1 MELLSSLGRFEFSP
15 DLLELLAQQVKSG
28 LPDGYEL
35 GSSSHPA
42 EPYVMMFGSMG
53 HLICGFLDED
63 LTKVLFIQ
71 GGISKLLDV
80 LSTSSLFKFFYDI
93 FIQDVAEYLLP
104 IFASQVRRC
113 ENPATLEIMATKAVE
128 VYGSVAS
135 WRPSL
140 VWGLGLVPA
149 GLSPQTFSK

>member
-1 MELLSSLGRFEFSP
+1 MELLSSLGRFHFSP
-15 DLLELLAQQVKSG
+15 DRLELLAQQIKSE

-35 GSSSHPA
+35 GSSEHPA

-71 GGISKLLDV
+71 
-80 LSTSSLFKFFYDI
+80 
-93 FIQDVAEYLLP
+93 DVAEYLLP

-113 ENPATLEIMATKAVE
+113 ENPAALEIMAAKAVE
-128 VYGSVAS
+128 IYGSVAS

-140 VWGLGLVPA
+140 VRGLGLVPA
-149 GLSPQTFSK
+149 GLPSQAFSR